1 MQYAYKI
8 NKTRINEMK
17 VDITKKELELL
28 TNVFDTAKQFAIEDG
43 NKAYKDVEKL
53 EAKIGKVILEKV
65 KLNYRG

>member
-1 MQYAYKI
+1 
-8 NKTRINEMK
+8 MK